1 MKNLVNL
8 SKQLQQLVFDVVSV
22 FSGSKD
28 ISSEDKKK
36 VINIFVEMDKVKKS
50 IVSLLFCNG
59 DEETSARDRILSY
72 LQANVGQKVTSKEL
86 SQVAGISEF
95 ARRIRELRHECGG
108 WKISTGLNRPG
119 LKPDE
124 YLLESLEQKP
134 VYERMNAE
142 IWAKVL
148 ERDNFTCQV
157 CGWKKGDPQTNNR
170 KFLEVHHKNP
180 VCAQGEPTE
189 ENLVTLCNVC
199 HDARESRS

>member
-1 MKNLVNL
+1 LL
-8 SKQLQQLVFDVVSV
+8 
-22 FSGSKD
+22 FSN
-28 ISSEDKKK
+28 EDK
-36 VINIFVEMDKVKKS
+36 
-50 IVSLLFCNG
+50 
-59 DEETSARDRILSY
+59 ETSARDRILSY
-72 LQANVGQKVTSKEL
+72 LRENVGQKVTSKEL

-108 WKISTGLNRPG
+108 WKISTGFNRPD

-142 IWAKVL
+142 IWARVL
-148 ERDNFTCQV
+148 KRDNFTCQN

-180 VCAQGEPTE
+180 VRAQGEPTE
-189 ENLVTLCNVC
+189 DNLVTLCNVC
-199 HDARESRS
+199 HDSRESNS